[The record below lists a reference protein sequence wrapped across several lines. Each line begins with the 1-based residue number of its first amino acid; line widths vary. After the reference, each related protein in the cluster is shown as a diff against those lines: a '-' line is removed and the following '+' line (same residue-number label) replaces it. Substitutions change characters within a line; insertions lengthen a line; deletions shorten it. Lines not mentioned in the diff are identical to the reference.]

1 VHFTLDLWTSPNHRA
16 FLGVVGHWIS
26 GDGKLHGTLLG
37 LRRFH
42 GSHTGVN
49 QAQHFWEVV
58 KLYELETKVG
68 YFTLDNASNNDT
80 TLTQVGVYLA
90 ELGIEFNPTERRL
103 RCFGHVINLVVKA
116 FLWGL
121 NTEVLE
127 GLASRNST
135 EGDGQEIIELME
147 WRREGPMGKLRNI
160 CVWICRTL
168 QRRDGFTNKVRSHGS
183 IGSHATLPLVGSIT
197 RWGGDYDSL
206 KRAFL
211 LKEPIQEFVAAAV
224 RNERGAR
231 NELNMDSAKLDELSL
246 DEWDELQAIMEILEP
261 FKAWTLK
268 LQGKCTNGAIYD
280 IFPAMDDLLSSLEN
294 AKSQYSLSVEMHS
307 EHLQTSIDIAWVV
320 LNKYV

>member
-1 VHFTLDLWTSPNHRA
+1 MWTSPNHRA
-16 FLGVVGHWIS
+16 FLGVVGHWIAA
-26 GDGKLHGTLLG
+26 DGKLHGTLLG

-49 QAQHFWEVV
+49 QAEHFWEVV
-58 KLYELETKVG
+58 KQYELETKIG
-68 YFTLDNASNNDT
+68 YFTLDNATNNDT
-80 TLTQVGVYLA
+80 TLTQISVYLA
-90 ELGIEFNPTERRL
+90 ELGIEFKPTERRL

-127 GLASRNST
+127 GLAGGCST
-135 EGDGQEIIELME
+135 EGDGQEIAELME
-147 WRREGPMGKLRNI
+147 WRRQGPMGKLRNI
-160 CVWICRTL
+160 CVWICRTP
-168 QRRDGFTNKVRSHGS
+168 QRRDSFTNKVKSHGS
-183 IGSHATLPLVGSIT
+183 TATGSHATLPIVGSIT

-231 NELNMDSAKLDELSL
+231 NEHNIDLAKLDELSL

-261 FKAWTLK
+261 FKAWSLK
-268 LQGKCTNGAIYD
+268 LQGKNMNGAIYD

-294 AKSQYSLSVEMHS
+294 AKGHYSTGIESHSQ
-307 EHLQTSIDIAWVV
+307 HLQTSIDIAWVL